1 MVAEEV
7 LKLTEDSATDV
18 SGIESAMAG
27 VDQSIGQLSTVVTDL
42 SGKMVDKSATTAL
55 CKDQVAETA
64 ANISTLGSTMI
75 AAGTETQAQLP
86 RILDLVDHIRNIKT
100 NTEAAMTGLATNI
113 ALCHE
118 VLRQMDG
125 HEAKGSAIYPTEGL
139 RKRVG
144 LKGIFSACSTI
155 SR

>member
-1 MVAEEV
+1 MVAEEA

-27 VDQSIGQLSTVVTDL
+27 VDQSIGQWSTVVTDL

-64 ANISTLGSTMI
+64 ANTSTLGSTMI

-86 RILDLVDHIRNIKT
+86 RILDLVDHIRNIK
-100 NTEAAMTGLATNI
+100 TNI